1 MKEEA
6 FVNNIDNY
14 TSSISHELTMTKFPN
29 TSNDLYAT
37 DWPSVTKKIYD
48 ILGALIRL
56 GILMMI

>member
-37 DWPSVTKKIYD
+37 DWPSVTKKIYENED
-48 ILGALIRL
+48 LEQSLIRL
-56 GILMMI
+56 GI

>member
-37 DWPSVTKKIYD
+37 DWPSVTKKIYEN
-48 ILGALIRL
+48 ILGA
-56 GILMMI
+56 